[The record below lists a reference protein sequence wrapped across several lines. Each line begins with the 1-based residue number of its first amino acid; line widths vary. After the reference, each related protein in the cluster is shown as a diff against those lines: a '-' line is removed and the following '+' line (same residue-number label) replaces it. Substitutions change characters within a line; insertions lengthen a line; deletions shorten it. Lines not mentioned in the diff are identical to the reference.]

1 MGVKGEEDR
10 KGRKRSEERMR
21 KGRLG
26 EGEDRSCE
34 KGANKGGWNGQTRRN
49 SGTIYSEEL
58 LASRVNLP
66 LGANLLLDRFSNPS
80 LNYTVLFFCVY
91 HEFDARNIRME

>member
-1 MGVKGEEDR
+1 M
-10 KGRKRSEERMR
+10 RKRRLEEE
-21 KGRLG
+21 GRVGRVKREL
-26 EGEDRSCE
+26 
-34 KGANKGGWNGQTRRN
+34 NKGGWNGQTRRN

-80 LNYTVLFFCVY
+80 LNYTALLFCVP
-91 HEFDARNIRME
+91 